1 MPSSH
6 YIAGRSSTLPSHHQ
20 RGVLAEAVNPEAISA
35 VQKAICQCNHS
46 PLCRHHHRCKQAE
59 GWSLEQPEP
68 GVLAWRTPTGRT
80 YTVTP
85 TVYPV

>member
-20 RGVLAEAVNPEAISA
+20 RGDLAEAMNPEAISA
-35 VQKAICQCNHS
+35 VQKAIYQCRHK

-59 GWSLEQPEP
+59 GWRLEQPEP
-68 GVLAWRTPTGRT
+68 GVLVWHTPTGRNYAT
-80 YTVTP
+80 TP
-85 TVYPV
+85 TQYPA